1 MIFDEITI
9 EEDPQYEAYQLQLE
23 FQEYLESDEF
33 VDDLNAELQII
44 SETEKELNAVDF
56 IV

>member
-1 MIFDEITI
+1 MIFEDITI
-9 EEDPQYEAYQLQLE
+9 EEDPQYEAYPLQLE
-23 FQEYLESDEF
+23 HQQYLESDEF

>member
-1 MIFDEITI
+1 
-9 EEDPQYEAYQLQLE
+9 
-23 FQEYLESDEF
+23 LESDEF

-44 SETEKELNAVDF
+44 AENEKELNCVDF

>member
-23 FQEYLESDEF
+23 FQEYMNSDEHIRDVNF
-33 VDDLNAELQII
+33 ELQ
-44 SETEKELNAVDF
+44 EVARELKSVDF

>member
-1 MIFDEITI
+1 MIFEDITI

-23 FQEYLESDEF
+23 YQQYLESDEF
-33 VDDLNAELQII
+33 VDEINAELQII

>member
-1 MIFDEITI
+1 MIVEEITI

-23 FQEYLESDEF
+23 YQQYLESDEHIRDVNF
-33 VDDLNAELQII
+33 ELEEAAQKQRDLK
-44 SETEKELNAVDF
+44 SVDF

>member
-1 MIFDEITI
+1 MIFEDITI

-23 FQEYLESDEF
+23 HQQYLESDEF

>member
-1 MIFDEITI
+1 MIFEEITI

-23 FQEYLESDEF
+23 YQQYLESDEHIRD
-33 VDDLNAELQII
+33 VNLELQEVARDLK
-44 SETEKELNAVDF
+44 SVDF

>member
-23 FQEYLESDEF
+23 FQVYLESDEF

>member
-1 MIFDEITI
+1 MIFEEITI

-23 FQEYLESDEF
+23 YQQYLESDEHIRDVNF
-33 VDDLNAELQII
+33 ELQEVARDLK
-44 SETEKELNAVDF
+44 SADF

>member
-1 MIFDEITI
+1 MIVEEITI

-23 FQEYLESDEF
+23 FQQYLESDEHIRDVNF
-33 VDDLNAELQII
+33 ELEEAAQKQRDLK
-44 SETEKELNAVDF
+44 SVDF

>member
-1 MIFDEITI
+1 MIFEDITI

-23 FQEYLESDEF
+23 HQHYLDSDEF

>member
-1 MIFDEITI
+1 MIFEEITI

-23 FQEYLESDEF
+23 LQQYLESDEHIRDVNF
-33 VDDLNAELQII
+33 ELQEVGQKQRDLK
-44 SETEKELNAVDF
+44 SVDF

>member
-1 MIFDEITI
+1 MVFDEITI

-23 FQEYLESDEF
+23 HQQYLESDEF
-33 VDDLNAELQII
+33 IDDLNFELQ
-44 SETEKELNAVDF
+44 EAAQKQRELNAVDF

>member
-1 MIFDEITI
+1 MVFDEITI

-23 FQEYLESDEF
+23 YQQYLESDEF
-33 VDDLNAELQII
+33 IDEINAELQII
-44 SETEKELNAVDF
+44 SQQEKELNSVDF

>member
-1 MIFDEITI
+1 MIFDVITI

-23 FQEYLESDEF
+23 HQQYLESDEF

>member
-1 MIFDEITI
+1 MVFDEITI

-23 FQEYLESDEF
+23 YQQYLESDEF
-33 VDDLNAELQII
+33 VDEINAELQMI
-44 SETEKELNAVDF
+44 SETEKELNCVDL

>member
-23 FQEYLESDEF
+23 HQQYLESDEF

>member
-1 MIFDEITI
+1 MVFDEITI

-23 FQEYLESDEF
+23 YQQYLESDEF
-33 VDDLNAELQII
+33 IDDLNAELQMIA
-44 SETEKELNAVDF
+44 ETEKELNCVDF

>member
-1 MIFDEITI
+1 MIFEDITI

-23 FQEYLESDEF
+23 HQQYLESDEF
-33 VDDLNAELQII
+33 VDEINAELQII
-44 SETEKELNAVDF
+44 SETEKELNTVDF

>member
-1 MIFDEITI
+1 MVFEEITI

-23 FQEYLESDEF
+23 HQQYLESDEF
-33 VDDLNAELQII
+33 IDDLNAELQII
-44 SETEKELNAVDF
+44 AENEKELNCVDF

>member
-1 MIFDEITI
+1 MIFEEITI

-23 FQEYLESDEF
+23 HQQYLESDEF
-33 VDDLNAELQII
+33 IDDLNAELQMIA
-44 SETEKELNAVDF
+44 ETEKELNRVDF

>member
-23 FQEYLESDEF
+23 FQEYLDSDEF

>member
-1 MIFDEITI
+1 MVFDEITI

-23 FQEYLESDEF
+23 YQQYLESDEF
-33 VDDLNAELQII
+33 IDELNAELQII
-44 SETEKELNAVDF
+44 SQQEKELNCVDF

>member
-23 FQEYLESDEF
+23 YQQYLESDEHIRDVNF
-33 VDDLNAELQII
+33 ELQEAAQKQRDLK
-44 SETEKELNAVDF
+44 SVDF